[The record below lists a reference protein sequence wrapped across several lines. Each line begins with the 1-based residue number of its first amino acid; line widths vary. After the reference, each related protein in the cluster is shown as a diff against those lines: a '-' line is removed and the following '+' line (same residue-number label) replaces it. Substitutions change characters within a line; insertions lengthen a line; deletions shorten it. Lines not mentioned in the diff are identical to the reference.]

1 MTKKIYIAQVDISK
15 FFNDAWVEK
24 NGNTI
29 YLSYITNH
37 GYIFIHEKGSITYTY
52 AYKNKKEPYDIYN
65 EIKEKNLFNLEK
77 NEYTKIILEIIKQF
91 DETIFPN
98 PEPFKNQT
106 KQNPISEYEKI
117 ILNLFSELKNRIY
130 DNQYAKAKEYQNK
143 NIKNIIYDPDGKFNT
158 LTQKEPLGYDDY
170 QNKRKEL
177 RIELTNT
184 LHHLQQLYIENKNIQ
199 GYSDKEE
206 TKTKTLIDE
215 TKYIKDITEA
225 ISDTLNNPLYNLR
238 YGIGKE
244 RVNIIDSVEEII
256 DEFGIKGV
264 LKNNIETIYCY
275 NDNLK
280 YYEELSENTFKNMVV
295 ENYQLKLLPKD
306 YKTIF
311 RAIPTNDTEDTHILV
326 FKNLLYD
333 MDNDAEIY
341 LNDETERVNYIS
353 SNLIGYE
360 DDTDQIQL
368 LDLDLFPNLKKIYS
382 EKNEV
387 DSMTY
392 TEKILRQ
399 ILIPKDDPSDLSL
412 FVDFLQRLGSCIYGK
427 NNYKTITLYY
437 GDGNNGKGILKL
449 LFELIYNNKAYS
461 LTPETF
467 TESFNL
473 KSFLGRKCILLDEID
488 EKSLND
494 VKPMIKR
501 ISSPESRQE
510 QRAIYSDRNIVL
522 KNYPNMYIFSNVLLD
537 FKLDELAL
545 FERFDFLKLPN
556 TFTSEKKINK
566 VPNSYIVDRQTE
578 EKIKNDYEG
587 LSWLIS
593 NSIRLFRQME
603 YSKQEYRRKQT
614 IEETMDILINVDYL
628 TKYIRIY
635 TEKDENLIKTDYI
648 TNEQILQGFTQ
659 YMENKHKTIHE
670 TDNEIRRKIGS
681 TIKSVYH
688 ISGKIS
694 DSDIYFKQ
702 DNRIAS
708 YQLRLKSTDE
718 IEKDKNKQYKVN
730 PDTINNLKYINQ
742 DTKNIYNQIKK
753 GVNTINQ
760 LKTIY
765 PKYNIEEKI
774 YELLD
779 LDLITKSDQTS
790 LIDG

>member
-15 FFNDAWVEK
+15 FFKDAWVEK

-29 YLSYITNH
+29 YLAYISNH
-37 GYIFIHEKGSITYTY
+37 GYILIHEKGSITYTY
-52 AYKNKKEPYDIYN
+52 AYKDKKEPSDIYN
-65 EIKEKNLFNLEK
+65 EIKGKNLFNLEK
-77 NEYTKIILEIIKQF
+77 KEYTEIIFKLIKQF
-91 DETIFPN
+91 DKTIFPN
-98 PEPFKNQT
+98 PEIFKKQT
-106 KQNPISEYEKI
+106 KHNPISEYEKI
-117 ILNLFSELKNRIY
+117 IFFLFENLKNKEY
-130 DNQYAKAKEYQNK
+130 ENKYAKVKEYKNK
-143 NIKNIIYDPDGKFNT
+143 DIKNIIYDPDGQLNAF
-158 LTQKEPLGYDDY
+158 LGKEPLGYKDY

-177 RIELTNT
+177 NIELTNT
-184 LHHLQQLYIENKNIQ
+184 LHHLQQIYIENKNLK

-206 TKTKTLIDE
+206 TKTNTLIDE
-215 TKYIKDITEA
+215 TKYIKEVTEA
-225 ISDTLNNPLYNLR
+225 ISDILGNPLYNLR

-264 LKNNIETIYCY
+264 LKNNIETIYAY
-275 NDNLK
+275 NENVG
-280 YYEELSENTFKNMVV
+280 YYEELSENTFKNMIVD
-295 ENYQLKLLPKD
+295 NYNLKLLPKD
-306 YKTIF
+306 YRTIF
-311 RAIPTNDTEDTHILV
+311 RAIPTNDTEDTDILV
-326 FKNLLYD
+326 FENILYD
-333 MDNDAEIY
+333 MKEDAEIY
-341 LNDETERVNYIS
+341 LNDKTERVKYIS
-353 SNLIGYE
+353 SNLMGYE
-360 DDTDQIQL
+360 NDKDQIQL
-368 LDLDLFPNLKKIYS
+368 LYLDLYPNIKKLY
-382 EKNEV
+382 ETKDDM

-392 TEKILRQ
+392 TEKTLRQ

-412 FVDFLQRLGSCIYGK
+412 FIDFLQRLGSCIYGK

-449 LFELIYNNKAYS
+449 LFELIYNHKAYS

-510 QRAIYSDRNIVL
+510 QRAIYSDKNIVL
-522 KNYPNMYIFSNVLLD
+522 KNYPNMFIFSNVLLD

-578 EKIKNDYEG
+578 EKIKNDDEG

-593 NSIRLFRQME
+593 NSIRIFRQME
-603 YSKQEYRRKQT
+603 YSQQEYRRKQT
-614 IEETMDILINVDYL
+614 IEETMDILLNVDYL
-628 TKYIRIY
+628 TKFIRIY
-635 TEKDENLIKTDYI
+635 TEKDENLIKTDYL
-648 TNEQILQGFTQ
+648 TNEQIFQAYKQ
-659 YMENKHKTIHE
+659 YMEKKHKTIHE

-718 IEKDKNKQYKVN
+718 IEKERNKQYNVN
-730 PDTINNLKYINQ
+730 PDTINELKYINQ

-760 LKTIY
+760 LKKAY

-779 LDLITKSDQTS
+779 LGLISKSDQTS
-790 LIDG
+790 LINE